1 MATNTCAL
9 YTELVVA
16 LGGAFDHFVELT
28 LVDLLKMAAYTKKII
43 ASLTQATL
51 KDILVNTSPQPRLII
66 PLLWRGVQDKNIQ
79 ARQYTIVHVK
89 TYLEVHGARAK
100 LAIETSGGQDLIDKS
115 IRKAL
120 GDHNPGVRDGG
131 RLAFWAYSAIWKE
144 KAELIYGTL
153 DTTGRKQLDKVA
165 PNDLVTTTVASAPA
179 PEPPKKSS
187 IAAAIAASRAKAKQI
202 AADPPTLR
210 HAATSHAAVVIRRPS
225 SPAVPALPN
234 GPRAASPSTPSK
246 RSPITITRPGSTP
259 SPGRAASSS
268 PSPPVSPRGSSS
280 FNKRTSPLAASKEPP
295 RRSVSVSV
303 SVSPS
308 HSQLRSSLSARS
320 ASPPVV
326 MSSSLSSNPRRTSLQ
341 LPLSRGPPT
350 PSSSTKDRV
359 KDSFSLPVSSDEDLL
374 MHMAGPGSETSS
386 NDSGPINFST
396 PFQISQSK
404 QAPDGVVLTPSTT
417 PLRVPGPVV
426 EDALRARA
434 EQAESAAERLLEELA
449 EPDDQ
454 PPPFPHSLLPST
466 SASPPTTPNGKS
478 HAKPMGFSRN
488 SNTPNAVSAGT
499 TIVGTPIQA
508 PATPAHDR
516 RAAVLRQAALFQ
528 DSPPYKGAS
537 TTPSIVDMLKENRHE
552 SGWWLKRITRE
563 RSYISHFLGSA
574 ILTRDWFPSCS
585 DTTRPL
591 VGSTGELGGRTQTVY
606 PRS

>member
-1 MATNTCAL
+1 MASNTCAF
-9 YTELVVA
+9 YTEVVVA
-16 LGGAFDHFVELT
+16 LGGGFDHFVEPT
-28 LVDLLKMAAYTKKII
+28 LVELLKMAAYTKKIV
-43 ASLTQATL
+43 ATLTQATL

-79 ARQYTIVHVK
+79 ARQYTIVHIK

-100 LAIETSGGQDLIDKS
+100 LAIETTGGQDLVDKS

-120 GDHNPGVRDGG
+120 GDPNPGVRDGG
-131 RLAFWAYSAIWKE
+131 RLTFWVYNTIWKE

-153 DTTGRKQLDKVA
+153 DVTARKQLDRAA
-165 PNDLVTTTVASAPA
+165 PKELATNIVASTSAA
-179 PEPPKKSS
+179 EPPKKSS
-187 IAAAIAASRAKAKQI
+187 LAAAIAASRAKAKQI

-210 HAATSHAAVVIRRPS
+210 HAATAHAAVVTRRPS
-225 SPAVPALPN
+225 SPAVLASLNSPQ
-234 GPRAASPSTPSK
+234 AASPSAPSK
-246 RSPITITRPGSTP
+246 RSSITLTRPALTP
-259 SPGRAASSS
+259 SPGRAATGS
-268 PSPPVSPRGSSS
+268 PSPPISPRASSN
-280 FNKRTSPLAASKEPP
+280 FNKRTSPLVAAKEPP

-308 HSQLRSSLSARS
+308 HSHLRSSLSARS

-326 MSSSLSSNPRRTSLQ
+326 MSSGLSSNPRRTSLQ
-341 LPLSRGPPT
+341 LPLSHGPPT
-350 PSSSTKDRV
+350 PSSSTKERV

-374 MHMAGPGSETSS
+374 MHMPGPGSETSS
-386 NDSGPINFST
+386 NDSIPINFST

-454 PPPFPHSLLPST
+454 PPPFPPSLLPST

-478 HAKPMGFSRN
+478 HAKAMVFSR
-488 SNTPNAVSAGT
+488 SANTPNAASPGT
-499 TIVGTPIQA
+499 TIVGTSVQA
-508 PATPAHDR
+508 PVTPAHDR

-563 RSYISHFLGSA
+563 RFFIFHVF
-574 ILTRDWFPSCS
+574 
-585 DTTRPL
+585 
-591 VGSTGELGGRTQTVY
+591 GSTVLMGTVS
-606 PRS
+606 PL

>member
-1 MATNTCAL
+1 MSRQLASLRTTVSTNTCAL
-9 YTELVVA
+9 YTELVLA
-16 LGGAFDHFVELT
+16 LGGAFDHFVEPT
-28 LVDLLKMAAYTKKII
+28 LAELLKMAAYTKKIV
-43 ASLTQATL
+43 ASQTQATA
-51 KDILVNTSPQPRLII
+51 KDVIVNTSPQPRIVI
-66 PLLWRGVQDKNIQ
+66 PLLWRGVQDKNLQ

-100 LAIETSGGQDLIDKS
+100 LAIEATGGQDLIDKS

-120 GDHNPGVRDGG
+120 GDHIAGVREGA
-131 RLAFWAYSAIWKE
+131 RLAFWAYNAIWRE

-153 DTTGRKQLDKVA
+153 DATARKQLDKAAPEEVA
-165 PNDLVTTTVASAPA
+165 TTTAAATPKKL
-179 PEPPKKSS
+179 PKKSS

-210 HAATSHAAVVIRRPS
+210 HAATAHAAVVTRRSS
-225 SPAVPALPN
+225 SPAVPASPKS
-234 GPRAASPSTPSK
+234 PRAASPSAPTPK
-246 RSPITITRPGSTP
+246 RSPITITRPGPTP
-259 SPGRAASSS
+259 SPGRAVASTQ
-268 PSPPVSPRGSSS
+268 SPPGSPPGSYTYH
-280 FNKRTSPLAASKEPP
+280 KRTSPLTTTNEST
-295 RRSVSVSV
+295 RRSVSV

-308 HSQLRSSLSARS
+308 HGHRSSLSARS

-341 LPLSRGPPT
+341 HLPSSRGPPT
-350 PSSSTKDRV
+350 PSSSTKGRV
-359 KDSFSLPVSSDEDLL
+359 KDSFSHPVSSDEDLL
-374 MHMAGPGSETSS
+374 MHMPGPGSETSS
-386 NDSGPINFST
+386 SDSVPVNFST

-404 QAPDGVVLTPSTT
+404 QGHDGVVLTPSTT

-434 EQAESAAERLLEELA
+434 EQAESAAERLLEELT

-454 PPPFPHSLLPST
+454 PPPFPPSLLPST

-478 HAKPMGFSRN
+478 YTKAMGFPRN
-488 SNTPNAVSAGT
+488 ANATNTVSAGT
-499 TIVGTPIQA
+499 TIIGTPVQP

-552 SGWWLKRITRE
+552 SGWWLKRISRK
-563 RSYISHFLGSA
+563 
-574 ILTRDWFPSCS
+574 
-585 DTTRPL
+585 
-591 VGSTGELGGRTQTVY
+591 
-606 PRS
+606 